1 MHKIL
6 LPIVVLVIFVFG
18 FFITRTTLSKIYSDI
33 KEGKVQ
39 VGEIVT
45 QKGGCDEDCQ
55 KEIANQVARAIA
67 TLSASQKNNTTTT
80 TTKNVIIPSATTK
93 PQDSYIQ
100 ISGSGSTKNTTWT
113 DVVGSDFSFDV
124 TRDFGSGANF
134 AWEGFLKI
142 ADGNGTA
149 FARIYDVTHGIGVN
163 GSEISVVNKADYTRS
178 NSTNMGF
185 WAGRNVYR
193 VQIKSLNTLNVDY
206 MGGKIRVSY

>member
-6 LPIVVLVIFVFG
+6 LPIIVIAIFIFG
-18 FFITRTTLSKIYSDI
+18 FYIARSTLSQIYSDI
-33 KEGKVQ
+33 RDGKVQ
-39 VGEIVT
+39 MGGVVT
-45 QKGGCDEDCQ
+45 EKGGCDEACQ
-55 KEIANQVARAIA
+55 KEIADQVSRAVA
-67 TLSASQKNNTTTT
+67 TLSASQKNS
-80 TTKNVIIPSATTK
+80 TTKTVALPVSTTK

-100 ISGSGSTKNTTWT
+100 ISGSGSTQNTTWT

-124 TRDFGSGANF
+124 TSDFGSGANF

-142 ADGNGTA
+142 ADANGTA

-163 GSEISVVNKADYTRS
+163 GSEISITNKGDYTRA

-185 WAGRNVYR
+185 WAGRNTYR